1 MMSLEDK
8 IMATVLDR
16 PFIPSKLEAEEAQR
30 TLVELGTN
38 KSDKHYIVGSKS
50 GTKASIPESVFNLVL
65 GLLQEISKGNA
76 VIVMPMKAELTTIEA
91 ADFLNVSRPHLI
103 KLLEAGEIEYRMVG
117 KHRRIIFEK
126 LLEYK
131 EGSKR
136 TRLKAIADITAQDD
150 EIFGL
155 NEE

>member
-1 MMSLEDK
+1 
-8 IMATVLDR
+8 MATVLDR
-16 PFIPSKLEAEEAQR
+16 PFIPSKSEAQEAQK
-30 TLVELGTN
+30 TLAELGSD

-50 GTKASIPESVFNLVL
+50 GQKAGIPESVFKLVL

-76 VIVMPMKAELTTIEA
+76 VIVMPMQAELTTIEA

-103 KLLEAGEIEYRMVG
+103 KLLEAGEIDYRLVG
-117 KHRRIIFEK
+117 KHRRITFEK

-136 TRLKAIADITAQDD
+136 KRLKAIAAITAQDD
-150 EIFGL
+150 EMFGL
-155 NEE
+155 EEE